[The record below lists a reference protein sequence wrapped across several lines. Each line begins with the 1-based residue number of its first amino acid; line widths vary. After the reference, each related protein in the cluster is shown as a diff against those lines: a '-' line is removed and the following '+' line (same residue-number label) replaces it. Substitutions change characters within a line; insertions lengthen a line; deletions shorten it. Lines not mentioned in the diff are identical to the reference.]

1 MNEFKGSQDYV
12 ASEELMRSVNIAM
25 VLQKPLLIKGEPGTG
40 KTMLAEA
47 IAAALNKKLLIWNIK
62 STTKAQ
68 DGLYVYDV
76 VQRLY
81 DSQFGGQGV
90 DDIEKY
96 VKLGKLGEAFT
107 ADEQVILLIDE
118 IDKADLEFPNDLL
131 WELDR
136 MEFHIPETGRTVTAK
151 HRPVV
156 IITSNAEKELPDAFL
171 RRCVFH
177 YIEFP
182 DKELMA
188 QIVRVHF
195 PDLDDKLLT
204 QVLEVL
210 FNLSDVAIAG
220 KYAYNTYV
228 ALGAVGSTTTLVSLF
243 TGLLIGMG
251 AGVNVS
257 VARWLGIGD
266 SENVE
271 RTTHSSLLI
280 CTGAGVLVCL
290 ICAFFAEPML
300 RLLNT
305 KEEFLPG
312 AVLYLRIYALGLPG
326 IGIYNCGNGILSATG
341 DTKRPLIYLSVA
353 GVLNV
358 ILNLVFVI
366 GCRMSAEG
374 VAIASA
380 IAQWVSAVLIV
391 VHLLRRKDACR
402 LSMRQLRLHKAAV
415 KRILMIGVPSG
426 LQNAIFALANLFV
439 QAGLNSFDEITV
451 SGAAAAANA
460 DTLVFNMMAAFYTAC
475 ASFVSRNWGAGHKER
490 ILKSYHIC
498 MLYGIFTGAIFGAM
512 MLLFGRQFLSLFANE
527 PAVID
532 AGMDRL
538 RIMAFSYAVAPLMDN
553 SIAASRGIGKSI
565 VPTIVVI
572 MGSCVFRV
580 VWIYTVFAYF
590 HTVPSLYLL
599 YIFSWAIT
607 GIAELLYFRR
617 SYKKVILAQQNW

>member
-1 MNEFKGSQDYV
+1 MKSIEMTSGS
-12 ASEELMRSVNIAM
+12 LWKN
-25 VLQKPLLIKGEPGTG
+25 
-40 KTMLAEA
+40 
-47 IAAALNKKLLIWNIK
+47 
-62 STTKAQ
+62 
-68 DGLYVYDV
+68 
-76 VQRLY
+76 
-81 DSQFGGQGV
+81 
-90 DDIEKY
+90 
-96 VKLGKLGEAFT
+96 
-107 ADEQVILLIDE
+107 ILL
-118 IDKADLEFPNDLL
+118 F
-131 WELDR
+131 
-136 MEFHIPETGRTVTAK
+136 
-151 HRPVV
+151 
-156 IITSNAEKELPDAFL
+156 SLP
-171 RRCVFH
+171 
-177 YIEFP
+177 
-182 DKELMA
+182 LM
-188 QIVRVHF
+188 
-195 PDLDDKLLT
+195 LT

-402 LSMRQLRLHKAAV
+402 LEMRKLRLHKAAA

-439 QAGLNSFDEITV
+439 HSSPHKVQQAP
-451 SGAAAAANA
+451 
-460 DTLVFNMMAAFYTAC
+460 
-475 ASFVSRNWGAGHKER
+475 R
-490 ILKSYHIC
+490 ICGPDH
-498 MLYGIFTGAIFGAM
+498 G
-512 MLLFGRQFLSLFANE
+512 
-527 PAVID
+527 
-532 AGMDRL
+532 
-538 RIMAFSYAVAPLMDN
+538 
-553 SIAASRGIGKSI
+553 
-565 VPTIVVI
+565 
-572 MGSCVFRV
+572 
-580 VWIYTVFAYF
+580 
-590 HTVPSLYLL
+590 
-599 YIFSWAIT
+599 
-607 GIAELLYFRR
+607 
-617 SYKKVILAQQNW
+617 